1 MSLET
6 SGIGYVMLGVT
17 DMDRSTKFYEQTLG
31 RRLVFRAEDS
41 LAFFDGGSIMIG
53 LNTGLAARRQPV
65 AGASELVFKVD
76 SVKPAWR
83 TLKDHGVVF
92 VTEPR
97 QATDKD
103 WTATFMDPD
112 GHYLTLFGPPGE

>member
-1 MSLET
+1 MSIES
-6 SGIGYVMLGVT
+6 SGLGYVMLGVT

-31 RRLVFRAEDS
+31 RKLLFRAENS
-41 LAFFDGGSIMIG
+41 LAFFDGGPVTIG

-76 SVKPAWR
+76 SVKGSWR
-83 TLKDHGVVF
+83 ALKEHGVSFIVD
-92 VTEPR
+92 PR

-103 WTATFMDPD
+103 WVATFTDPD
-112 GHYLTLFGPPGE
+112 GHYLTLFGPEGQ